1 MALDNNRR
9 GWMMTLF
16 GTYQKN
22 GRWIIEEIKVLKE
35 TDKRITVER
44 APVTGF
50 KATLDKQ
57 HDGFIV
63 QATTREKAILF
74 RRQALQENIRNVQH
88 RLKEAEQEL
97 INFERDME

>member
-1 MALDNNRR
+1 
-9 GWMMTLF
+9 MMTLF

-22 GRWIIEEIKVLKE
+22 RRWIIEEIKVLKE

-44 APVTGF
+44 TPATAF

-57 HDGFIV
+57 HDGFII

-74 RRQALQENIRNVQH
+74 RRQALKENIRDIQH
-88 RLKEAEQEL
+88 KLKEAEQEL
-97 INFERDME
+97 SNFERDME